1 MTTTFEEFATDLLK
15 YLRIANKEDVL
26 ITFEGEPLAILTNPV
41 ESTKRER
48 VQIAESLIGVIP
60 ADITLEEAREERL
73 RKI

>member
-26 ITFEGEPLAILTNPV
+26 ITFEGEPLAMLTNPV
-41 ESTKRER
+41 ESAKRER
-48 VQIAESLIGVIP
+48 VRIAESLIGVIP
-60 ADITLEEAREERL
+60 ADVTLEEAREERL